1 MIFAAQHPMK
11 IFVGR
16 LKLPFMMQGYGIDI
30 IFRKS
35 VTACSILL
43 NDIYYCKYD
52 GTGYALRFGG
62 VLSYFMFRMSILCG
76 GFLCL
81 RTYFVTLDAKM

>member
-1 MIFAAQHPMK
+1 MGNIFNFVAKEKAATHH
-11 IFVGR
+11 
-16 LKLPFMMQGYGIDI
+16 GIDI

-81 RTYFVTLDAKM
+81 RTYFVILDAKMYRI